1 MVKGTTQF
9 TSSPAKCSHL
19 YSSRGTKNGTAGFRQ
34 WAAQAA
40 IPFLPPVFKWS
51 WFQPQVSLQKGCSIL
66 NTIWATSCQSHACP
80 RNMHVQL
87 RPLSPQELM
96 PSLVGHAQ
104 VSQRCVW
111 AWSQTISP
119 ACPKDQ
125 LKRGQWENSVPSLVL
140 SFLLRQTRKP
150 EKN

>member
-1 MVKGTTQF
+1 MTQF
-9 TSSPAKCSHL
+9 TSSLAKCSHL
-19 YSSRGTKNGTAGFRQ
+19 YSSRGTKNRTAGFRQ
-34 WAAQAA
+34 WAAHAA
-40 IPFLPPVFKWS
+40 IPFLQPVFKWS
-51 WFQPQVSLQKGCSIL
+51 WFQPQVSLQKGYSIL
-66 NTIWATSCQSHACP
+66 KTIGATSCHSQACA
-80 RNMHVQL
+80 RSVHVQL
-87 RPLSPQELM
+87 HPLSPQELM
-96 PSLVGHAQ
+96 PSLAGQAQ

-111 AWSQTISP
+111 AWSQTTCP